1 VDEHKSLIG
10 LLSRH
15 DVLHAVH
22 GAYFEFLIGVID
34 KKNTTIEV
42 INAQNKGLV
51 GERELFFHFKSL
63 LDAIPD
69 PVFMKDQDLRWIY
82 GNSVILDLYGLSPD
96 NYIGKRDDELLPQE
110 FAKACIKS
118 DEHVR
123 ETCRID
129 ISEEYAC
136 DPQGEKHSYEVYKA
150 PYLNRETGAFQGLIG
165 IGRDITE
172 RKFHEQQLE
181 TLANYDSLTKLAN
194 RSTLMGHLQ
203 SVVARALREDRKA
216 ALLLFD
222 LDHFKDV
229 NDSFGHK
236 IGDLLLLSVAE
247 RFSSRLREGDF
258 IARLG
263 GDEFAV
269 VLDNLVRVEDA
280 GIIADEMI
288 ASLGVEYTLEEG
300 FHVHIGAS
308 AGIVIAPTNGK
319 EAVELLQYADA
330 ALYRAKSEGRGRF
343 CYYTD
348 ALTHAARK
356 RVECEIQLRR
366 AIENEEFEVYYQ
378 PQVHIATGRIIGAEA
393 LVRWN
398 DPIRGII
405 VPAFFIPLAE
415 ETGLIGKIGE
425 WVLNETCRQGKIW
438 LDNGH
443 RLTLAV
449 NVSPHQIRHQNIPKM
464 VNDALKKSGF
474 NPYLLELELT
484 ESALMQREEETL
496 LMLHTLRAYGVRLAI
511 DDFGTGYS
519 SFSYLKRFP
528 IDVLKIDKTFI
539 DDIPIEPNDM
549 AITSAIITM
558 GLALGFQVLAEGTES
573 IEQIEFLREKGC
585 TMYQGYYKSPPRPC
599 GGV

>member
-1 VDEHKSLIG
+1 
-10 LLSRH
+10 
-15 DVLHAVH
+15 
-22 GAYFEFLIGVID
+22 
-34 KKNTTIEV
+34 
-42 INAQNKGLV
+42 
-51 GERELFFHFKSL
+51 
-63 LDAIPD
+63 
-69 PVFMKDQDLRWIY
+69 
-82 GNSVILDLYGLSPD
+82 
-96 NYIGKRDDELLPQE
+96 
-110 FAKACIKS
+110 
-118 DEHVR
+118 
-123 ETCRID
+123 
-129 ISEEYAC
+129 
-136 DPQGEKHSYEVYKA
+136 
-150 PYLNRETGAFQGLIG
+150 
-165 IGRDITE
+165 
-172 RKFHEQQLE
+172 
-181 TLANYDSLTKLAN
+181 
-194 RSTLMGHLQ
+194 
-203 SVVARALREDRKA
+203 
-216 ALLLFD
+216 
-222 LDHFKDV
+222 
-229 NDSFGHK
+229 
-236 IGDLLLLSVAE
+236 
-247 RFSSRLREGDF
+247 
-258 IARLG
+258 
-263 GDEFAV
+263 
-269 VLDNLVRVEDA
+269 
-280 GIIADEMI
+280 MI

-585 TMYQGYYKSPPRPC
+585 TMYQGYYKSPPVPAAEFEKLLS
-599 GGV
+599 